1 MQNIYKD
8 ENCIFILTVNEKF
21 ERKTF
26 NKNSSIKWYEKL
38 LNEFPNEK
46 VCHFKILK
54 SVFKEYKKTF
64 DYKILVNNSIIG

>member
-8 ENCIFILTVNEKF
+8 ENCIFVLTVSQKF
-21 ERKTF
+21 KRSTL
-26 NKNSSIKWYEKL
+26 NKDSSIRWFEKL
-38 LNEFPNEK
+38 NNEFPNEK

>member
-8 ENCIFILTVNEKF
+8 ENCIFVLTVSQKF
-21 ERKTF
+21 KRSTL
-26 NKNSSIKWYEKL
+26 NKDSSIMWYEKL